1 MSRLSTT
8 DSMMRLLSTPEQAHE
23 RLERFCLDVH
33 SVCMGLV
40 SQSIELEIRPGPAQP
55 EFMSLLLACAQ
66 MTQSVATLSRLRS
79 DYLLNVL
86 NACADV
92 CRACAAS
99 CATAPHHLDGI
110 ADCHNASLRCAEACQ
125 AFLVQIPIA

>member
-8 DSMMRLLSTPEQAHE
+8 DSMMRLLSTPDQAHE

-33 SVCMGLV
+33 SICMGLV
-40 SQSIELEIRPGPAQP
+40 SQSIELEIQPGRAQP

-66 MTQSVATLSRLRS
+66 MTQSAATLSRLRS
-79 DYLLNVL
+79 DYLLNIL

-99 CATAPHHLDGI
+99 CATARHLEGT
-110 ADCHNASLRCAEACQ
+110 ADCHAACMRCVEACQ
-125 AFLVQIPIA
+125 SFLVQIPIA